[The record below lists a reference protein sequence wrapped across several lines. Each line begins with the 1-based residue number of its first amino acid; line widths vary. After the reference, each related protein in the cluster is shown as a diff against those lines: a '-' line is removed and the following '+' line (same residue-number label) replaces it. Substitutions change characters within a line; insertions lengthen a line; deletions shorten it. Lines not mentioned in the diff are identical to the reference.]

1 VFKLCELSSLKG
13 GTCVFYV
20 ACGEDGQETSVL
32 YPPNFE
38 IVYYKIISK
47 EGMNEGMNED
57 VKICI
62 SVFALQRNRS
72 RNTQSFVKKQFA
84 RTNHRKWLTI
94 LPVLQGML
102 LHM

>member
-1 VFKLCELSSLKG
+1 MWRR
-13 GTCVFYV
+13 
-20 ACGEDGQETSVL
+20 EDGQEKSVL
-32 YPPNFE
+32 YPLNFE
-38 IVYYKIISK
+38 IVYYKILSE
-47 EGMNEGMNED
+47 EGMNEGMNKD

-84 RTNHRKWLTI
+84 RTSHRRWLTI

-102 LHM
+102 LYM

>member
-1 VFKLCELSSLKG
+1 LKG

-20 ACGEDGQETSVL
+20 VYGEDGQEKSVL
-32 YPPNFE
+32 YSPNFE

-47 EGMNEGMNED
+47 EGMNED
-57 VKICI
+57 VRICI

-84 RTNHRKWLTI
+84 RTNHRRWLTI